1 MHYLSTVENNPHNIQ
16 SAEDII
22 EFTKTH
28 KEEEYPSRDI
38 GKFLW
43 TQAEGVDV
51 ESEKYHEMV
60 EQERFFGGEGGI
72 LGAMDKYNLDVL
84 AIPSSFGIG
93 NDLAAKMGFPVI
105 GVPLGFYPEN
115 TTIQLEDIL
124 EPGLAKLKV
133 FTDTW
138 IFKTSSKINPSV
150 LWGLIR
156 LTIKILREEK
166 PAVSRVCRMMS
177 DFFHKMSLL
186 NSCFSRAETFSVEL
200 QESCIE
206 SGIALLNFLTY
217 VINFMRNDL
226 PSYNDEWKPLEEK
239 YSSVAKQVDQLLS
252 RSKKPGQTNSHTAE
266 QGHGKR
272 ASQTTTSNF
281 FKATSPAP
289 FLEEKAKLPCIILPS
304 IRTSRFFDR
313 VDVIEK
319 MDQYF
324 SKIDTS
330 TTFSSLAIHGLGGVG
345 KSTIALRYA
354 EQKLRQDDL
363 DALFWVHSEK
373 LVSIRQSFTDIA
385 MRLRLEDAR
394 QGDHNKNHA
403 LVLNW
408 LQHTQCR
415 WLIVYDNAE
424 DPDLVRDFW
433 PLSSRGQAIIT
444 CRNPVFGFELADR
457 GMEIANWDNDTGL
470 RFLLHLLSADISM
483 ELEKDE
489 TTSALQLSE
498 KLSGHALA
506 ISTMAGLIHR
516 RALSI
521 LEFLNFYNQHPSE
534 VHGISGN
541 RSINALWEIS
551 YKSLDTKS
559 QCILAV
565 MSFLEPDSIPQALFE
580 PMCSTD
586 LPESLSFCANSLL
599 FSEAIEDLLTLALI
613 KRDKSSRTFSLHR
626 LVQTSFKHFMGFEKR
641 QIAFNDATVLV
652 SKAFPR
658 RDSNVAQLYLM
669 WDRCALYLQHVISLK
684 DCFREEHGYNPQFSV
699 LQTYCDL
706 NNACQ
711 RYLLELNSYDELAD
725 LLEVNRLAMNTLPK
739 LEQTVGL
746 QGSLT
751 SHQGQLLV
759 HLGKAEEGVKWLKE
773 SYNVRRGDVPFNPRE
788 SSWAADNIATGLAT
802 LNRFAEAMQWQ
813 ELARNHFQE
822 WSNLQTDRKG
832 EWPAE
837 IMNSMGLGL
846 VWSGK
851 AKQARELMDGAL
863 LQVESVEPYNWAVA
877 AYTHFG
883 LGTVSRHEGNHELAE
898 YHFLE
903 AQNLWLKGGQ
913 MRSDP
918 FNAACMYRL
927 GCTALGRG
935 YLEAAIKHL
944 RDALVVTNM
953 QKNTLLAEHARCL
966 FKLSEALEQEPRFET
981 EARAKR
987 EEAGRLLRKREPTA
1001 RDSSKASTYDD
1012 LICILWR

>member
-1 MHYLSTVENNPHNIQ
+1 MEV
-16 SAEDII
+16 
-22 EFTKTH
+22 
-28 KEEEYPSRDI
+28 
-38 GKFLW
+38 
-43 TQAEGVDV
+43 
-51 ESEKYHEMV
+51 
-60 EQERFFGGEGGI
+60 FG
-72 LGAMDKYNLDVL
+72 
-84 AIPSSFGIG
+84 
-93 NDLAAKMGFPVI
+93 
-105 GVPLGFYPEN
+105 
-115 TTIQLEDIL
+115 
-124 EPGLAKLKV
+124 
-133 FTDTW
+133 
-138 IFKTSSKINPSV
+138 
-150 LWGLIR
+150 
-156 LTIKILREEK
+156 
-166 PAVSRVCRMMS
+166 
-177 DFFHKMSLL
+177 
-186 NSCFSRAETFSVEL
+186 SC
-200 QESCIE
+200 QI
-206 SGIALLNFLTY
+206 
-217 VINFMRNDL
+217 
-226 PSYNDEWKPLEEK
+226 
-239 YSSVAKQVDQLLS
+239 
-252 RSKKPGQTNSHTAE
+252 
-266 QGHGKR
+266 
-272 ASQTTTSNF
+272 TTSNIL
-281 FKATSPAP
+281 KTSYPAP
-289 FLEEKAKLPCIILPS
+289 LLEDQAKLPCIILPP
-304 IRTSRFFDR
+304 IRTSRFFGR
-313 VDVIEK
+313 EDVIEN
-319 MDQYF
+319 MDLYF
-324 SKIDTS
+324 GKIDTATS
-330 TTFSSLAIHGLGGVG
+330 FSSLAIYGLGGIG

-354 EQKLRQDDL
+354 EQKLRQDEL

-373 LVSIRQSFTDIA
+373 LASIRQSFTDIA
-385 MRLRLEDAR
+385 MRLRLADAM
-394 QGDHNKNHA
+394 QGDHSKNQA

-433 PLSSRGQAIIT
+433 PLASRGQAIIT

-470 RFLLHLLSADISM
+470 RFLLHLLSTDISM

-489 TTSALQLSE
+489 ATSALQLSE

-516 RALSI
+516 HALSI
-521 LEFLNFYNQHPSE
+521 SEFLKFYNQHTSE

-580 PMCSTD
+580 PVCSTD
-586 LPESLSFCANSLL
+586 LPESLSFCANSLF
-599 FSEAIEDLLTLALI
+599 FSEAIENLLTLALI

-626 LVQTSFKHFMGFEKR
+626 LVQTSFKYFMGFEKR
-641 QIAFNDATVLV
+641 QIGFSDATILV
-652 SKAFPR
+652 SRAFPR
-658 RDSNVAQLYLM
+658 RDSN
-669 WDRCALYLQHVISLK
+669 CALYLQHVISLK
-684 DCFREEHGYNPQFSV
+684 DCFREEYGSNPHFSV
-699 LQTYCDL
+699 VQTYCDL

-725 LLEVNRLAMNTLPK
+725 LLEVNRSAINTLPK
-739 LEQTVGL
+739 MEQTVGL
-746 QGSLT
+746 QGSLM

-759 HLGKAEEGVKWLKE
+759 RLGKAEEGVKWLKE
-773 SYNVRRGDVPFNPRE
+773 SYNIRRGDVPFNPRE
-788 SSWAADNIATGLAT
+788 SSWAADNTATGLAT
-802 LNRFAEAMQWQ
+802 LNRFAEAAQWH
-813 ELARNHFQE
+813 ERARDHFQE
-822 WSNLQTDRKG
+822 WSNRQTDRKG

-851 AKQARELMDGAL
+851 AKPARELMDGAL
-863 LQVESVEPYNWAVA
+863 LQVKSIEPYNWAVA

-903 AQNLWLKGGQ
+903 AQNLWLKGDQ

-927 GCTALGRG
+927 GCTALDRG

-944 RDALVVTNM
+944 RDALVVTEM
-953 QKNTLLAEHARCL
+953 RKNTPLIEHVRCL

-987 EEAGRLLRKREPTA
+987 EEAEHLLCKRKPTA
-1001 RDSSKASTYDD
+1001 LDSSKDSTYDD